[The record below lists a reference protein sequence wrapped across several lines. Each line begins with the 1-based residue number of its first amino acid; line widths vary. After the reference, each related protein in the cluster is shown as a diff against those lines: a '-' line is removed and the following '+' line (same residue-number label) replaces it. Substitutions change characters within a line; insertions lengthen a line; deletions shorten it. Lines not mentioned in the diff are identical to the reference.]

1 MNKNLLTRLKKN
13 KKGFTLIEL
22 IVVIAILGIL
32 AAIAIPRFSGF
43 QASAAK
49 RAVEAEA
56 RTVASAV
63 EAYNAE
69 KNEWP
74 ANMTALS
81 PYLSTSSAP
90 GELNMT
96 TPLDGT
102 FTYTKAVNGKKYVA
116 TRTADG
122 KITVADGVAQT
133 PTSTPAN

>member
-1 MNKNLLTRLKKN
+1 MIKLFTKKR
-13 KKGFTLIEL
+13 KGFTLIEL

-74 ANMTALS
+74 ADMTALS
-81 PYLSTSSAP
+81 AYLSESSAP
-90 GELNMT
+90 GELTMT
-96 TPLDGT
+96 GNGSFTYKKTVNGVEYTATRAADGT
-102 FTYTKAVNGKKYVA
+102 
-116 TRTADG
+116 
-122 KITVADGVAQT
+122 ITVADGVAPT
-133 PTSTPAN
+133 PTP